1 MKGHTVALRMGQ
13 KAIPPLA
20 CCDGNESS
28 GVCNPRGH
36 KVKKEIPNYMSSGE
50 SVKEI
55 RERLGLTQSELARLT
70 AYSPSAIAR
79 YEIGNRNPSRR
90 FLRRLADVDRTV
102 SQTGHPETLSL
113 GDPRNAGTV
122 VLRLAAIES
131 RLGRLESMVG
141 QVLDLLS
148 QRNT

>member
-1 MKGHTVALRMGQ
+1 MYNS
-13 KAIPPLA
+13 LA
-20 CCDGNESS
+20 QLA
-28 GVCNPRGH
+28 
-36 KVKKEIPNYMSSGE
+36 KKEIPNYMSSGE

-55 RERLGLTQSELARLT
+55 RARLGLAQSELARLT

-102 SQTGHPETLSL
+102 SQMGHPDKLFPGDSL
-113 GDPRNAGTV
+113 DTRTV
-122 VLRLAAIES
+122 DLRLTAIES
-131 RLGRLESMVG
+131 RLGRLESLLG